1 MYDVRGRLK
10 IIGNLET
17 MLRFTYIFDHLI
29 TDYLQ
34 THRRWSWQLLA
45 QVVVVGVV
53 VLVVVCGITSAA
65 SAILAYC
72 FQTSDSVRSSAA
84 TEQQRQ
90 AVS

>member
-1 MYDVRGRLK
+1 M
-10 IIGNLET
+10 
-17 MLRFTYIFDHLI
+17 

-45 QVVVVGVV
+45 QVVVVVV
-53 VLVVVCGITSAA
+53 VLVGGVVLVVVVVVVVCGITSAP